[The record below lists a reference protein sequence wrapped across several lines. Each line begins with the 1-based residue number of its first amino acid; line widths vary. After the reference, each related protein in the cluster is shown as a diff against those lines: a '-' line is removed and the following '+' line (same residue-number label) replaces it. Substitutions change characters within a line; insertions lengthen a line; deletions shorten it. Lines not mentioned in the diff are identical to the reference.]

1 MTYPDLNSGSARM
14 FERAKHALPGGN
26 SRHGV
31 FLSPYPL
38 YAVRGEGCRVTDV
51 DGTSR
56 IDCVNNWSSLIHGH
70 SNRAIVA
77 AVQVQAARLMA
88 VGMPTES
95 EIELAELLVERL
107 PGVERVRF
115 SNSGSEGV
123 LFAVRAAR
131 AFTGRAKIAKVEG
144 AYHGNIDAVEVSVA
158 PSGAQWGAPHAPASA
173 PATEGIP
180 PGVLDDTVVLPF
192 NDVQSSEARL
202 REHAASL
209 AAVVLDPVVSRMGLV
224 AATPEYLRM
233 VRAVTRELGIL
244 LIFDEVFS
252 FRLGYQGIQGEVG
265 VTPDLTALGK
275 IIGGGLPV
283 GATGGRADVMA
294 VFDQTRPPLRV
305 EHGGTYN
312 ANPMTMAAGLAC
324 MQQMTPAMYAHLADL
339 GDRLRRGLSDAFD
352 ATGIPGQVRGQG
364 SLAAIGFGEQLARN
378 YRELRMG
385 DVERRAITR
394 VHRYLLNH
402 GVQIVPYGM
411 FILSTPMSH
420 DDIDFIVD
428 QTAAALADAKV
439 ELTRSASAP

>member
-1 MTYPDLNSGSARM
+1 MNYPDPTSRSAKL
-14 FERAKHALPGGN
+14 FERARLALPGGN

-38 YAVRGEGCRVTDV
+38 YAAQGRGCRLVDV
-51 DGTSR
+51 DGIER

-70 SNRAIVA
+70 CNPDIVA
-77 AVQVQAARLMA
+77 AVQAQASRLMA
-88 VGMPTES
+88 AGMPTEA

-107 PGVERVRF
+107 PGVDRVRF

-131 AFTGRAKIAKVEG
+131 AFTGRVRIAKVEG

-158 PSGAQWGAPHAPASA
+158 PSSASWGAPHAPAPV
-173 PATEGIP
+173 PATEGLP
-180 PGVLDDTVVLPF
+180 PSVLEETVVLPF
-192 NDVQSSEARL
+192 NDVQSTEALL
-202 REHAASL
+202 REHGESL

-224 AATPEYLRM
+224 AATPEYLSM
-233 VRAVTRELGIL
+233 IRAVTRELGIL
-244 LIFDEVFS
+244 LVFDEVFS
-252 FRLGYQGIQGEVG
+252 FRLGYHGIQGEVG

-283 GATGGRADVMA
+283 GATGGREDVMA

-324 MQQMTPAMYAHLADL
+324 MRQLTPAAFVHLNAL
-339 GDRLRRGLSDAFD
+339 GDRLRTGLRDALD
-352 ATGIPGQVRGQG
+352 RVGIPGQVRGQG
-364 SLAAIGFGEQLARN
+364 SLVAIGFNAEPTRS
-378 YRELRMG
+378 YRDLRFG
-385 DVERRAITR
+385 DVERRMVTR
-394 VHRYLLNH
+394 LHRHLLNN

-411 FILSTPMSH
+411 FILSTPMTF
-420 DDIDFIVD
+420 DDIDFILE
-428 QTAAALADAKV
+428 QTRAGLTAAAA
-439 ELTRSASAP
+439 